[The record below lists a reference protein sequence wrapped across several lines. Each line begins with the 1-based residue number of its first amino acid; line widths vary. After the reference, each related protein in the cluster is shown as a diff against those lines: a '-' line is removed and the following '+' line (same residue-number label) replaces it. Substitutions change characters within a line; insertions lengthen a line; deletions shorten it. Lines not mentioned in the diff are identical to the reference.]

1 NSSARVRRACIL
13 LTRRSRPSTHS
24 RSSQRING
32 RGLCQ
37 FLTPECK
44 AVFFIAFSC
53 PQAEFHRLFSTFI
66 TPMDQTGM
74 PMRLIVF
81 TAPILNQNALPT
93 IRAVTEVDDASV
105 VVIS

>member
-1 NSSARVRRACIL
+1 
-13 LTRRSRPSTHS
+13 
-24 RSSQRING
+24 
-32 RGLCQ
+32 
-37 FLTPECK
+37 
-44 AVFFIAFSC
+44 
-53 PQAEFHRLFSTFI
+53 
-66 TPMDQTGM
+66 MDQTGM